1 MGKTGGKHSTR
12 NKLTMNLISKHH
24 KSVKQN
30 FSKYENPEPGM
41 IPSLWAEL
49 SARASLAP
57 VGERGG
63 IHRVQTALLAA
74 IPAFML
80 PDILDKLT
88 RGGAI

>member
-1 MGKTGGKHSTR
+1 MAF
-12 NKLTMNLISKHH
+12 ISKNQ

-30 FSKYENPEPGM
+30 FSKYENPEPGI
-41 IPSLWAEL
+41 IPSLWVEL

-63 IHRVQTALLAA
+63 IHRLQTALLAA

-80 PDILDKLT
+80 PEVLDKLT
-88 RGGAI
+88 KGVAI